1 MLQKLKAL
9 TECCNRLCFKPG
21 IQQET
26 SADRTVNDLKF
37 IIRFPLKIF
46 FSIWRTEIGRAGAW
60 KCWPLETD
68 RVYYHRKSPLMS

>member
-37 IIRFPLKIF
+37 IIRFPLKILY
-46 FSIWRTEIGRAGAW
+46 FSLFGEL
-60 KCWPLETD
+60 KLDVLEHGN
-68 RVYYHRKSPLMS
+68 VGH